1 MVRTSSI
8 RSATLA
14 RVGWVG
20 VGWIGVALGGGALI
34 AACGPSE
41 SQAVERRFDEAREG
55 LRQALAKLDESTAEG
70 RREALEKLRTEY
82 ADLRASLDGLAQDVK
97 VQTEEQRQAALR
109 EVTALCDSLERRLDE
124 MEETGVERWAQMR
137 AEALAQAERLR
148 LECERLLG
156 EEP

>member
-1 MVRTSSI
+1 MC
-8 RSATLA
+8 
-14 RVGWVG
+14 
-20 VGWIGVALGGGALI
+20 VALAGSALL

-55 LRQALAKLDESTAEG
+55 LRQALERLDESTAEG
-70 RREALEKLRTEY
+70 RRDALEALRHEYEGLRV
-82 ADLRASLDGLAQDVK
+82 SLDGLAQDVK
-97 VQTEEQRQAALR
+97 VQTEEQRRAAVR
-109 EVTALCDSLERRLDE
+109 EVTAMCDALERRLDE
-124 MEETGVERWAQMR
+124 MEETGAERWAQMR